1 MAKAEAKKVWPKKF
15 AAVEKS
21 WKELAGNFKEEHP
34 HSLASSAAIKADL
47 TNAWEAGWELDE
59 SVIEDF
65 EDFSNATVDERKK
78 FGAEVK
84 KYVAQK
90 KIINQKYKSAI
101 DFEMKQI
108 HFTKQ
113 KDGRWNF

>member
-1 MAKAEAKKVWPKKF
+1 MANAEAKKVWPAKF

-21 WKELAGNFKEEHP
+21 WKELASNFKDQP
-34 HSLASSAAIKADL
+34 HSLAANAEIKASL
-47 TNAWEAGWELDE
+47 TDAWVAGWDLDE

-65 EDFSNATVDERKK
+65 EDFSNATVGERKK

-90 KIINQKYKSAI
+90 KVINKQYGDAI
-101 DFEMKQI
+101 NYEVKQI
-108 HFTKQ
+108 HFEKQ